1 MANKTNGEY
10 SRAPE
15 FEDLISLCRSLNEA
29 GVRYVLIGGFA
40 VVLHGYTRATKD
52 IDLLIDPS
60 QENIQRIKKALSS
73 LPDNAIALI
82 SDDEVQKYSVVRI
95 ADEIIVDLLAKACG
109 INYEEASKELEYREI
124 EGVKIPLPR
133 MELLLKMK
141 DTVRPGDKA
150 DANFLK
156 ALIEDGKKKNR
167 KA

>member
-1 MANKTNGEY
+1 MVNNTNGEY

-29 GVRYVLIGGFA
+29 GARYILIGGFA

-52 IDLLIDPS
+52 IDLLVDPS

-82 SDDEVQKYSVVRI
+82 HDDEVQKYPVVRI
-95 ADEIIVDLLAKACG
+95 ADEIVVDLLAKACG
-109 INYEEASKELEYREI
+109 ISYEEASKELEHREI
-124 EGVKIPLPR
+124 EGVKIPIPTTA
-133 MELLLKMK
+133 LLLRMK

-150 DANFLK
+150 DADFLK
-156 ALIEDGKKKNR
+156 ALIEEEKKKR
-167 KA
+167 